1 MNLNEIT
8 VLVWDEPANFHSQE
22 TQRSFGSNKIFKE
35 LIQFN
40 SLDEFKIKIE
50 FVKDEEKLVFC
61 CHVKMSDLSLYEEF
75 RNSGIIEKFNI
86 PVVHY
91 LSSSPEVA
99 TLKFREKFGEN
110 EKIQYYNKFITG
122 LKSEEIKTF
131 TKKTL
136 FLLNIDSKS
145 NKQNN
150 KSIQHEEYAIITAL
164 YKDEFQEL
172 EKIFDFPENE
182 RIVIHKKVFLKGYLK
197 SDRSKKVIA
206 AFQNSSGMVDAA
218 MLASLIINTFTPTY
232 LLMPGVCG
240 GSIDRNFGD
249 IIIAQKTFT
258 FQKGKL
264 SDIKR
269 KDETGKLI
277 NIELFDSNKNII
289 DENHLYD
296 KDGNQIIVSIEK
308 FDIEHDAMISL
319 DTSIEDMLNLK
330 MEGIKEKI
338 NISIQA
344 DERFKSKKNEIIID
358 IDIQPMAC
366 STMVINKDGF
376 FEKSIQMVTRKVA
389 AVEMESYGIARAC
402 QFANEGQTI
411 PIIFKSVMDKT
422 SNKADRFENGFK
434 AKEFAAF
441 TSAQFLKY
449 LLEENVI

>member
-172 EKIFDFPENE
+172 EKIFDFP
-182 RIVIHKKVFLKGYLK
+182 
-197 SDRSKKVIA
+197 
-206 AFQNSSGMVDAA
+206 NSSGMVDAA